1 MVEKNLL
8 DQDVPTFK
16 SWISKTALLTA
27 LAFGIAALVIVLAGL
42 TIPIPGSTV
51 VTDPRELF
59 TTVGAGLSGPIGGI
73 LIGILAG
80 IAEPGGIALASLLAH
95 ITGGIWMG
103 FAYKKLVFERLQM
116 PTRLLGWAGLVLVY
130 YYVFVLPGFA
140 IGLIVFHGETA
151 SFMELYTSLGRGVV
165 PEALLTTLITTL
177 VMLALPEKYRKPL
190 W

>member
-1 MVEKNLL
+1 MAEKNLL
-8 DQDVPTFK
+8 EQDVLPTK
-16 SWISKTALLTA
+16 SWLSKTALLTA
-27 LAFGIAALVIVLAGL
+27 LAFGIAALVVVLAGL

-59 TTVGAGLSGPIGGI
+59 TTIGAGLSGPVGGI

-95 ITGGIWMG
+95 IAGGIWMG
-103 FAYKKLVFERLQM
+103 FAYKKLVYERLQM
-116 PTRLLGWAGLVLVY
+116 PARLLGWAGLVLVY

-140 IGLIVFHGETA
+140 IGLIIFYGETT
-151 SFMELYTSLGRGVV
+151 SFVELYANLAWGAL
-165 PEALLTTLITTL
+165 PEALLTTIITSL
-177 VMLALPEKYRKPL
+177 VMLALPEKYRRPL